1 MQSEVHSLTQQLK
14 KTESDRDQCLEKFEQ
29 SESLN
34 KSRLSQKEGE
44 ISRLL
49 ALVEKVKATESE
61 SIEYVTKYNRQVRQ
75 LEGEVQEAEKEKRK
89 AFDRVQQA
97 LN

>member
-1 MQSEVHSLTQQLK
+1 MHCLTQQLQ
-14 KTESDRDQCLEKFEQ
+14 KTESERDQCLEKFDQ

-34 KSRLSQKEGE
+34 KSKLSQKEGE

-49 ALVEKVKATESE
+49 ALLERVKATESE
-61 SIEYVTKYNRQVRQ
+61 SIEYVTKYNRQVKQ

-89 AFDRVQQA
+89 AFDRVQEA